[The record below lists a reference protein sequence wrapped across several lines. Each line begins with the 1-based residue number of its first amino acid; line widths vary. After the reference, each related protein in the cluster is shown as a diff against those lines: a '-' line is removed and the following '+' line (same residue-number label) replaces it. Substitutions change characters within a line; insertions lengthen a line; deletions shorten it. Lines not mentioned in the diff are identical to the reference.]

1 MEPCFYVRNVPIYGD
16 VILSPMAGYSDVPY
30 RAICRAYGSAMNY
43 TEFVASEE
51 ILAGHKRA
59 WAKLDYTP
67 EDRPVVFQI
76 FGNNAQKILQAALL
90 IAEKGPDII
99 DVNMGCSTRKVS
111 GRETA
116 RSTTSSSSWPGLG
129 WLKD

>member
-76 FGNNAQKILQAALL
+76 CSNSGYYMRRKRD
-90 IAEKGPDII
+90 GYI
-99 DVNMGCSTRKVS
+99 DVHRGCSTRKVS
-111 GRETA
+111 GR
-116 RSTTSSSSWPGLG
+116 G
-129 WLKD
+129 